1 MTPTPSETDEALAT
15 ALAQDAVNAMWSRDQ
30 AAQALGMEI
39 RQVLAGS
46 ATLRM
51 RVRKD
56 MVNGHQICH
65 GVLIFTLADTAFA
78 YACNSYNQNTV
89 ASACHIDF
97 LAPGREG
104 DVLEAVAI
112 ERSSAGRTGVYDVE
126 VRVVDGHAV
135 ALFRGKS
142 HRIKGEVIASFEPPL
157 TSA

>member
-1 MTPTPSETDEALAT
+1 
-15 ALAQDAVNAMWSRDQ
+15 MWSRDQ

-65 GVLIFTLADTAFA
+65 GGLIFTLADTAFA

>member
-65 GVLIFTLADTAFA
+65 GGLIFTLADTAFA

-135 ALFRGKS
+135 ALYRGKS

>member
-30 AAQALGMEI
+30 AAQTLGMEI

-65 GVLIFTLADTAFA
+65 GGLIFTLADTAFA

>member
-65 GVLIFTLADTAFA
+65 GGLIFTLADTAFA

>member
-1 MTPTPSETDEALAT
+1 MTPTPSETDGALAT

-65 GVLIFTLADTAFA
+65 GGLIFTLADTAFA